1 MESKS
6 TPREHLRDIGEYLRD
21 LLSTTTRLSLNMIY
35 KTIIKSK

>member
-21 LLSTTTRLSLNMIY
+21 LLS
-35 KTIIKSK
+35 SKCQLGYL

>member
-21 LLSTTTRLSLNMIY
+21 LLST
-35 KTIIKSK
+35 KSQLGYL